1 MNWAK
6 ELIELSEQHG
16 GDMLHPEV
24 VKYGHYLWQKADE
37 SRFLVDRNRKFNDIT
52 KLCSFLHI
60 SNNDFI
66 TRANNGD
73 ELNLSKLKINGH
85 IVEINKKSGRSG
97 FVS

>member
-37 SRFLVDRNRKFNDIT
+37 SRFLVDRN
-52 KLCSFLHI
+52 CSYARFTDRFFSAL
-60 SNNDFI
+60 
-66 TRANNGD
+66 
-73 ELNLSKLKINGH
+73 
-85 IVEINKKSGRSG
+85 
-97 FVS
+97 

>member
-1 MNWAK
+1 MVVICCT
-6 ELIELSEQHG
+6 LRLLSTDIICG
-16 GDMLHPEV
+16 
-24 VKYGHYLWQKADE
+24 KKADE

-60 SNNDFI
+60 SNNEFI

-97 FVS
+97 FGS

>member
-37 SRFLVDRNRKFNDIT
+37 SRCSYARFTDRFFSA
-52 KLCSFLHI
+52 L
-60 SNNDFI
+60 
-66 TRANNGD
+66 
-73 ELNLSKLKINGH
+73 
-85 IVEINKKSGRSG
+85 
-97 FVS
+97 